1 MKHYH
6 HHQHHNHKHGSV
18 LNEEIPVSTE
28 RTEDQHLKK
37 KKYED
42 LIIPV
47 VIIVA
52 LSAFLLMKN

>member
-1 MKHYH
+1 MKHYHQH
-6 HHQHHNHKHGSV
+6 HHQHHNKGSV
-18 LNEEIPVSTE
+18 LNDEIPLSTE

-42 LIIPV
+42 LIIPIV
-47 VIIVA
+47 VIVT

>member
-6 HHQHHNHKHGSV
+6 QHHHHHKHDSV
-18 LNEEIPVSTE
+18 LNKEIPLSTE

-42 LIIPV
+42 LIIPIV
-47 VIIVA
+47 VIVA

>member
-6 HHQHHNHKHGSV
+6 QHHHHHKHGSV
-18 LNEEIPVSTE
+18 LNEEIPLSTE

-37 KKYED
+37 KKCED
-42 LIIPV
+42 LIIPIV
-47 VIIVA
+47 VIVA

>member
-6 HHQHHNHKHGSV
+6 QHHQHHNKGSV
-18 LNEEIPVSTE
+18 LNEEIPFSTE
-28 RTEDQHLKK
+28 RTDDQHLKK

-42 LIIPV
+42 LIIPIV
-47 VIIVA
+47 VVVA